1 MVLLLANLVE
11 MVTLLDWP
19 TGTVWNH
26 NLVSLWANLMQYRL
40 ANEVVSPSQS
50 GWPMGYLF
58 VVPCNTGWPT
68 NHCPHLN
75 QIGQWGTYLWS
86 HATPVGQQIIVPIS
100 IRLANGAP
108 ICGPI
113 QHRLANEVVS
123 PSQSG
128 WPMGYLF
135 VVPCNTGW
143 PTNHCPHLN
152 QVGQWGTYLW
162 SHATA
167 NWLGI
172 TLDAKI
178 NTSLANVIGMG
189 TMIYWPTS
197 VAWDHK

>member
-1 MVLLLANLVE
+1 

-58 VVPCNTGWPT
+58 VVPYNTSWPT
-68 NHCPHLN
+68 NHCPHPN
-75 QIGQWGTYLWS
+75 QLGQWGTYLWS
-86 HATPVGQQIIVPIS
+86 HVTLVGQQIIVPIS
-100 IRLANGAP
+100 IRLANGVP

-113 QHRLANEVVS
+113 QHRLANQSLS

-135 VVPCNTGW
+135 VVSCNSRLVGYYIGCQNKYLIGQRRPWTKYAKGASVYFIGGGCGDARDHLRGFERQCSFKFPCEA
-143 PTNHCPHLN
+143 CR
-152 QVGQWGTYLW
+152 
-162 SHATA
+162 
-167 NWLGI
+167 
-172 TLDAKI
+172 
-178 NTSLANVIGMG
+178 
-189 TMIYWPTS
+189 
-197 VAWDHK
+197 